1 MAPPD
6 LLILADD
13 LTGAADTGIFFANEG
28 FAAAISLRTD
38 GPTEDAPV
46 LIIDTDTRD
55 TDAHIAQERVRAALT
70 GHDERTVFKKVDST
84 LRGHIA
90 AELAVVVE
98 GQDVPVICAPAFPGT
113 GRVTC
118 DGVQFEGGRPLRE
131 GQAWAAQR
139 DQAPETVAAALTP
152 LPSTPIG
159 LDQVRGPGLTDVL
172 AATKGRIAICDATT
186 HEDLLHIARAGL
198 ALTDAPIWVG
208 SGGLAAA
215 LAQVLATGARP
226 TPPTPVDGHAL
237 IVVGSATATAR
248 AQAQALGSDAALLT
262 LHAHD
267 LCQTEPAA
275 LARLADVVTARL
287 QTRDT
292 VVSVVGPVEPE
303 RRVQIVRGLAAAV
316 APAARSAR
324 LLALT
329 GGQTARTVLTTAGAR
344 SLRLRTQVEAG
355 VVLSHVQWD
364 SGGRSAVITK
374 AGAFGDETTLLRAVR
389 GVRMREEE
397 RQ

>member
-13 LTGAADTGIFFANEG
+13 LTGAADTGIFFANQG

-38 GPTEDAPV
+38 GPPEHAPV
-46 LIIDTDTRD
+46 LVIDTDTRD
-55 TDAHIAQERVRAALT
+55 IDAHTAQERVRAALT
-70 GHDERTVFKKVDST
+70 RHRGRTVFKKVDST

-90 AELAVVVE
+90 AELSVIIE
-98 GQDVPVICAPAFPGT
+98 RHPGPVICAPAFPGT
-113 GRVTC
+113 GRITR
-118 DGVQFEGGRPLRE
+118 DGVQFEAGRPLRE
-131 GQAWAAQR
+131 GQAWAAER
-139 DQAPETVAAALTP
+139 DQAPETVAAALAP
-152 LPSTPIG
+152 LATTAVG
-159 LDQVRGPGLTDVL
+159 LDQVRGPTLADVL
-172 AATKGRIAICDATT
+172 AAARFSICDATT
-186 HEDLLHIARAGL
+186 HEDLLLIARAGL
-198 ALTDAPIWVG
+198 TLAEPPIWVG

-226 TPPTPVDGHAL
+226 TPLPPVHGHAL

-248 AQAQALGSDAALLT
+248 AQAQSLGGDAALLT
-262 LHAHD
+262 LDAHD
-267 LCQTEPAA
+267 LCQPAA
-275 LARLADVVTARL
+275 LAQLADVVASRL

-292 VVSVVGPVEPE
+292 VVCVAGPVEPE
-303 RRVQIVRGLAAAV
+303 RRVRIVHGLATAV

-329 GGQTARTVLTTAGAR
+329 GGQTARTVLTTAGAH
-344 SLRLRTQVEAG
+344 SLRLRTQIEAG
-355 VVLSHVQWD
+355 VVLSQACWD
-364 SGGRSAVITK
+364 SGEQSAVITK

-389 GVRMREEE
+389 GVRTRGEE